1 MNFQLHLIGMI
12 SAGFSVHLTAVEPL
26 FENEIPNAFSLNL
39 QELPSITLKGPDGN
53 VTSVRQPA
61 LIQEIEIA
69 LSLNDLPGLSRML
82 VSDNVEMQRQA
93 AIAIGKLTKHQS
105 EARELLANFIAT
117 NSNAFRT
124 EFGEQ
129 LLARRNAIAAAQQSL
144 ASLSPSATPAKS
156 ASPAAPSPRPEAESL
171 ARRPWWLAGGALV
184 MIVLVWM
191 ALKKRF

>member
-1 MNFQLHLIGMI
+1 
-12 SAGFSVHLTAVEPL
+12 
-26 FENEIPNAFSLNL
+26 
-39 QELPSITLKGPDGN
+39 
-53 VTSVRQPA
+53 

-69 LSLNDLPGLSRML
+69 LSLNDLPVLSRML
-82 VSDNVEMQRQA
+82 VSDNVQMQRQA

-117 NSNAFRT
+117 NSNPFRT

-129 LLARRNAIAAAQQSL
+129 LLARQNAIAAAQQSL
-144 ASLSPSATPAKS
+144 ASLSQSATPVKS
-156 ASPAAPSPRPEAESL
+156 APQATPSSQPDVESL